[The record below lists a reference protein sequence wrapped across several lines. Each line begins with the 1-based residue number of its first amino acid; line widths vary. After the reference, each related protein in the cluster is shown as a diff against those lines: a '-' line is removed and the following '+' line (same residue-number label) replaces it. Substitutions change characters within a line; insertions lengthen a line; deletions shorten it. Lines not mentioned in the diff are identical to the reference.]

1 MAEVH
6 PPKIE
11 TFDVAARTN
20 TDPKGIVRKV
30 DEYREHPHGLYM
42 ARATPGR
49 RQFHYIESWLLPGL
63 SLRATDFRFNPGYE
77 RDQDFYLD
85 VVTVDRRETTWRTT
99 DLYLDIAV
107 RRGRGLDVI
116 DTGELLDAVGAGHLS
131 ATQAAAALRTTY
143 TAVDGLARHDYDLN
157 AWLATQEVHL
167 TWQRHPT

>member
-6 PPKIE
+6 PPKTE

-20 TDPKGIVRKV
+20 TDPKGVVREV
-30 DEYREHPHGLYM
+30 DEYRERPHGLYV

-63 SLRATDFRFNPGYE
+63 GLRATDFHFNPGYE
-77 RDQDFYLD
+77 RAQDFYLD
-85 VVTVDRRETTWRTT
+85 VVTVDRVATTWRTT

-107 RRGRGLDVI
+107 RGGHGLDVI
-116 DTGELLDAVGAGHLS
+116 DTGELLEAVAAGHLS
-131 ATQAAAALRTTY
+131 AAEAAHALETTY
-143 TAVDGLARHDYDLN
+143 AAVDGLAHHDYDLN
-157 AWLATQEVHL
+157 AWLATQQIRL